1 MSGGAILGLDV
12 GGTKTAIV
20 VGTGGGQVVQRV
32 EIPSGAGRGFAA
44 MFEDV
49 CVYAAAAIAK
59 FPAIQAIGVSIGGP
73 VDARAG
79 LVEAPPHLPG
89 WDRIQLAEMLR
100 ARFGRPAFVEHDA
113 KASALAEHR
122 FGAGQEVEDMVF
134 LTCGTGLGAGII
146 AGGKLVRGV
155 KNAAGEVGHWR
166 VADDGPERY
175 GKRGSWESFA
185 SGGGIA
191 ALARMRAPDAFAE
204 GTTARDV
211 AARAAAGDRDAIA
224 IVEESGRGLGR
235 GLALLID
242 ALAPEMIVLGPLARR
257 LGPAWL
263 QAARTVVDDEALPAL
278 ALRCQIVPSSLGDAL
293 GDVASLCPAIEAS
306 PTA

>member
-20 VGTGGGQVVQRV
+20 VGTRGGQVIQRV
-32 EIPSGAGRGFAA
+32 EIPSGAGRGFTA
-44 MFEDV
+44 MFEEV

-59 FPAIQAIGVSIGGP
+59 VPAIQAIGVAIGGP
-73 VDARAG
+73 VDARQG
-79 LVEAPPHLPG
+79 VVDAPPHLPG
-89 WDRIQLAEMLR
+89 WDRIQLAELLR
-100 ARFGRPAFVEHDA
+100 GRFGRPAFVEHDA
-113 KASALAEHR
+113 KASAIAEHR
-122 FGAGQEVEDMVF
+122 FGAGQDTQDMVF

-146 AGGKLVRGV
+146 AGGRLVRGV

-166 VADDGPERY
+166 VAEDGPERY

-191 ALARMRAPDAFAE
+191 ALARMRAPHVFCAE
-204 GTTARDV
+204 TTARDV
-211 AARAAAGDRDAIA
+211 AERAANGDADAIA
-224 IVEESGRGLGR
+224 VVAESGRGLGR

-263 QAARTVVDDEALPAL
+263 QAARTVIDEEALPAL
-278 ALRCQIVPSSLGDAL
+278 ALRCQIVPSGLGDAL
-293 GDVASLCPAIEAS
+293 GDVASLCPAIDALS
-306 PTA
+306 MD